1 MEVPGGP
8 KSPSGRPAEPYG
20 PNPPGWP
27 PPAGRPERPVS
38 APPPP
43 LWEGPGFLEAQLLDR
58 RLVRIWGPLDDYAV
72 SRACAE
78 MMALDA
84 TGDSAVQLYI
94 GSSGGPLHAALT
106 LIDTMDLLGVPVHV
120 TCLGRVEGAAVG
132 VVAAGVRRVAAP
144 HAQFYLTEPEVTAS
158 GNASQLTAWAEHH
171 RVQLNRFVGRLA
183 EATRRPAE
191 HLEADLSLGR
201 WLDADQALG
210 YGLVDEV
217 WSPPGRRTA
226 GEGPPSEDRP
236 RPEGPDHPFGF
247 RPSH

>member
-8 KSPSGRPAEPYG
+8 KSPSGRPAEPHG

-27 PPAGRPERPVS
+27 PPAGLPEQPVS
-38 APPPP
+38 PPPP
-43 LWEGPGFLEAQLLDR
+43 PPWEAPAFLEAQLLDR

-94 GSSGGPLHAALT
+94 GSSGGPVHAALT

-158 GNASQLTAWAEHH
+158 GNASQLAAWAEHH

-191 HLEADLSLGR
+191 HVEADLSLGR
-201 WLDADQALG
+201 WLDADQALS

-226 GEGPPSEDRP
+226 GEGPPNEDRP